1 MKIRLNRVCF
11 ALATALILALCTGPA
26 TAGGGS
32 DLTLNMVALNV
43 PDLEAAEK
51 YYTEVLGFK
60 RQGTY
65 PPDGKNVIE
74 IFLSA
79 PGQGG
84 AGLALAK
91 LNNDPLPE
99 GKGRYGRLILN
110 TSDAKAVAK
119 RAEKAGAKIR
129 EITIPGDNPPVIIF
143 FHDPN
148 GYEIEL
154 YQAPK

>member
-1 MKIRLNRVCF
+1 MKNRLDRVCF
-11 ALATALILALCTGPA
+11 ALAATLVVALCAVPA
-26 TAGGGS
+26 TANDGS
-32 DLTLNMVALNV
+32 DLVLNMVALNV

-60 RQGTY
+60 RMGTY

-84 AGLALAK
+84 ASLALAK
-91 LNNDPLPE
+91 LNDDPLPE
-99 GKGRYGRLILN
+99 GKGRYGRFILN
-110 TSDAKAVAK
+110 TADAMAVAK
-119 RAEKAGAKIR
+119 RAEKAGATIR
-129 EITIPGDNPPVIIF
+129 EVTIPGDNPPVIIF